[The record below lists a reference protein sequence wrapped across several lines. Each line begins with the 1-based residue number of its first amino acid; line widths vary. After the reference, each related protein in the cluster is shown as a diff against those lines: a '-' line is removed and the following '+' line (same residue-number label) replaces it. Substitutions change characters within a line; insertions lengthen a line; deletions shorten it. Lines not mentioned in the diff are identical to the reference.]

1 MRDWL
6 PGLKVISLSR
16 LPAIVAGML
25 YSHGIWIGLVVVSCT
40 AYLMNVEMVLRY
52 DRQMLIEGELWRI
65 FTGHLLHLNSAHLW
79 LNMAGVLIV
88 ASFFNGS
95 CSVRQWLL
103 LLVFS
108 AAWISL
114 GLFLFVPNM
123 LWYMGLSGVLH
134 SLFVVGAWNE
144 RQHHQ
149 FSGNILLL
157 LLLAKVIVEQMGG
170 GLEASEEMIGAT
182 IAVDAH
188 LFGVI
193 AGVLFIGIRAAI
205 ALKIRRAK

>member
-65 FTGHLLHLNSAHLW
+65 FTGHLLHLNSPHLW

-88 ASFFNGS
+88 AIFFNGS
-95 CSVRQWLL
+95 CSARQWLL
-103 LLVFS
+103 LLFFS
-108 AAWISL
+108 AA
-114 GLFLFVPNM
+114 
-123 LWYMGLSGVLH
+123 
-134 SLFVVGAWNE
+134 
-144 RQHHQ
+144 
-149 FSGNILLL
+149 
-157 LLLAKVIVEQMGG
+157 
-170 GLEASEEMIGAT
+170 
-182 IAVDAH
+182 
-188 LFGVI
+188 
-193 AGVLFIGIRAAI
+193 
-205 ALKIRRAK
+205 